1 MPNPKKDRNVLQTF
15 ADAVTWCESQEHLA
29 CCGGNGLELHI
40 HHVLGGPHRIDA
52 KWNLVR
58 LCPAAHEWCHNRPQA
73 GRVLCWHILDSRG
86 MFDPVTIRDRWR
98 QCPLAYIERV
108 LPQIAEDW
116 VRELGE
122 RLLERHQ

>member
-1 MPNPKKDRNVLQTF
+1 MSSHKRDRKLLQAF
-15 ADAVTWCESQEHLA
+15 ADTVTWCESQEHLA

-52 KWNLVR
+52 AWNLVR

-86 MFDPVTIRDRWR
+86 AFEPEVIREAWG
-98 QCPLAYIERV
+98 QCPLARIERV
-108 LPQIAEDW
+108 LPEIAEDW
-116 VRELGE
+116 VRELAE
-122 RLLERHQ
+122 RLLERHA